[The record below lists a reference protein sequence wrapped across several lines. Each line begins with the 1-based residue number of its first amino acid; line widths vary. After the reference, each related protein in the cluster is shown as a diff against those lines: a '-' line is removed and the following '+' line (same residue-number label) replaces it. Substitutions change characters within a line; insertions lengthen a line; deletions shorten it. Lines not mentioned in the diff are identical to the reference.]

1 MITSDNS
8 RNGAGS
14 GIFKHVKSATF
25 PSVLVR
31 CDACLISSNAE
42 FEA

>member
-14 GIFKHVKSATF
+14 GIFKHVKSDTF
-25 PSVLVR
+25 PSASEH

-42 FEA
+42 LEA